1 MTDDIE
7 HFWDSLTAE
16 EGAYAKQISHV
27 LSNETWA
34 HQLLADIAD
43 NGGIT
48 CTNKAKLFEL
58 RFGYELQQTGITPS
72 YEVEGEAESSI
83 DFGFECGG
91 QKWLVELMRLEDTG
105 AVRRAT
111 QTSTDENGVQWSERT
126 LSTDAEDQ
134 TQSEEGETLKA
145 VQRICQKCERDG
157 RPHKFPIPNNAY
169 HVMLVDFRTFLHGGD
184 DYDRL
189 HVGLGGKSVP
199 VPYQRAW
206 DGRLISG
213 VFDLETNVRGAV
225 EIRER
230 VHFIGFV
237 DEQSY
242 QAGEFAL
249 VTRFIANP
257 NLFAAVEEIHEAI
270 DKWPLQP
277 AAVLNAPR

>member
-16 EGAYAKQISHV
+16 EGTYAEEISHE
-27 LSNETWA
+27 LSSETWA
-34 HQLLADIAD
+34 HQLLADITD

-48 CTNKAKLFEL
+48 RTNKAKLFEL
-58 RFGYELQQTGITPS
+58 RFGYELQQTGITPN

-83 DFGFECGG
+83 DFGFECGDL
-91 QKWLVELMRLEDTG
+91 QWLVELMRLEDTD
-105 AVRRAT
+105 AAHRAT
-111 QTSTDENGVQWSERT
+111 QTSTDDNGVQWSERT
-126 LSTDAEDQ
+126 LSSDAEDP

-157 RPHKFPIPNNAY
+157 RPHKFPIPDNTY
-169 HVMLVDFRTFLHGGD
+169 HVILVDFRSFLNGGD

-189 HVGLGGKSVP
+189 HVGLGGNFVP
-199 VPYQRAW
+199 ETYQRTW
-206 DGRLISG
+206 EGRLISG
-213 VFDLETNVRGAV
+213 VFGLGTNVRGAA

-230 VHFIGFV
+230 IHFIGFV
-237 DEQSY
+237 EEQSY
-242 QAGEFAL
+242 QVGEFAQ

-257 NLFAAVEEIHEAI
+257 NLFASNEEIHEAI

-277 AAVLNAPR
+277 AVVLNAPR